1 MKVWIA
7 RLWASPNS
15 MAGICLGSVGMLF
28 GATPLRDPT
37 IGILCFIDMPRWL
50 MPTAMSLGHVHVYG
64 VGCHRRADGCP
75 ALNRFGIATTLE
87 ESLHTRQAEILGP
100 FYLPLHALC
109 MIGSILSGGGT
120 HNHNPLEFGPER
132 GRGPWPW
139 S

>member
-1 MKVWIA
+1 LP

-15 MAGICLGSVGMLF
+15 LLGLGLGSAGMLF
-28 GATPLRDPT
+28 GAQPLWDAAT
-37 IGILCFIDMPRWL
+37 GILCFVNMPAWL

-64 VGCHRRADGCP
+64 PGCHSRSDGRP
-75 ALNRFGIATTLE
+75 ALNRFGVAMTLE
-87 ESLHTRQAEILGP
+87 ESLHTRQSEVLGP

-109 MIGSILSGGGT
+109 MIGSMLGGGGT

-139 S
+139 N